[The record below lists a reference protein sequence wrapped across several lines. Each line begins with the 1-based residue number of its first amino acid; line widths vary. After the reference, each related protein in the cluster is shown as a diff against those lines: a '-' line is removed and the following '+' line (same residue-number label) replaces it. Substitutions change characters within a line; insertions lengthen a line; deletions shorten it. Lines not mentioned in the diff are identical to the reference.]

1 MGILRQPFSP
11 RASST
16 TRPPCFETLHRSSP
30 PSDPFNFLRPFSP
43 PTNLGLSLRF

>member
-1 MGILRQPFSP
+1 MGILRRTFSL

-16 TRPPCFETLHRSSP
+16 TRPPCSDTLHRFSP

-43 PTNLGLSLRF
+43 PSTLALSLRF